1 MSDKGNDIAK
11 NIWLAGLGAY
21 GSKLNEAVG
30 KVGKET
36 NKFFDELVEKGKT
49 LEAETTERVNKAKEL
64 STVSIEERIGRVRH
78 SLGFDAK
85 QDPQIRALAKK
96 VAALE
101 KKLDALTGAAKTS
114 KTKAAAKKKP
124 RASKKSAAKKK
135 TARKSASKKA

>member
-1 MSDKGNDIAK
+1 MSDKGSDIAK

-36 NKFFDELVEKGKT
+36 NKYFDELVEKGKT

-64 STVSIEERIGRVRH
+64 STISIEDRIGRVRH

-85 QDPQIRALAKK
+85 QDPQIRTLAKR
-96 VAALE
+96 VALLE
-101 KKLDALTGAAKTS
+101 KKLDALTGASTSSKTS
-114 KTKAAAKKKP
+114 KT
-124 RASKKSAAKKK
+124 KSAAKKK